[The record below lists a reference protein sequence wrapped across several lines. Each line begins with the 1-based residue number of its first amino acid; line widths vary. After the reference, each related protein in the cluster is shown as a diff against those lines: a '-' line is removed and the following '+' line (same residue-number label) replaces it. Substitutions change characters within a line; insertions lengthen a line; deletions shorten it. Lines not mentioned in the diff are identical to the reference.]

1 MCISLSQA
9 MTPSS
14 AHIYIPYFLVFV
26 VLKKHS
32 FLSEDKF
39 VSRSNW
45 TEIRIQLQ
53 CTKSL
58 EIRNIQ
64 AVEGSFT

>member
-1 MCISLSQA
+1 M
-9 MTPSS
+9 
-14 AHIYIPYFLVFV
+14 
-26 VLKKHS
+26 HS